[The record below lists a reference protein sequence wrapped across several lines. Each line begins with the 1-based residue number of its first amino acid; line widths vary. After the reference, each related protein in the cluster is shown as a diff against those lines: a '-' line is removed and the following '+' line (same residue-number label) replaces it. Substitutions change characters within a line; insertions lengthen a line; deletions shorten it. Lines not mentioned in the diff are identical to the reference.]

1 MHGIFYIHSS
11 VEAHLGSFQLQ
22 AIVNK
27 AAMNIVEHMSL
38 LYLLDICP
46 GFVELG
52 PQEILWH
59 MLRCVSVREEYV
71 LGVWEKTTNETM
83 FPQQLYVLILFID
96 LPGLVSINAATL

>member
-1 MHGIFYIHSS
+1 MHRIFYIHSS
-11 VEAHLGSFQLQ
+11 VEGHLGSFQLQ

-52 PQEILWH
+52 PREIL
-59 MLRCVSVREEYV
+59 
-71 LGVWEKTTNETM
+71 
-83 FPQQLYVLILFID
+83 
-96 LPGLVSINAATL
+96 